1 MQFYLRFVQ
10 IYPIMRIYLIGY
22 MGSGKTTTGRRLAK
36 KLGCNFI
43 DLDEM
48 IEEKYHITIPTLFDK
63 YDEDTFRLLEKKTLS
78 ETFKT
83 DNIVIST
90 GGGTPCFFNNME
102 MINANGISIYLKMN
116 SKSLINRLLNAKRK
130 RPLITGKS
138 PEELLS
144 FVTSQLKLRETFY
157 LKAKIIANGEES
169 DIDWLAKQIAGNND
183 NGLK

>member
-1 MQFYLRFVQ
+1 
-10 IYPIMRIYLIGY
+10 

-36 KLGCNFI
+36 KLRCNFI

-48 IEEKYHITIPTLFDK
+48 VEEKYHITIPTLFDK
-63 YDEDTFRLLEKKTLS
+63 YDEDAFRLLEKKTLS
-78 ETFKT
+78 ETFKK

-116 SKSLINRLLNAKRK
+116 SKSLINRLLNAKRR

-138 PEELLS
+138 PEQLLS

-157 LKAKIIANGEES
+157 LKAKIIANGEEL
-169 DIDWLAKQIAGNND
+169 DIEWLAKQIADNND

>member
-1 MQFYLRFVQ
+1 
-10 IYPIMRIYLIGY
+10 

-36 KLGCNFI
+36 KLRCNFI

-48 IEEKYHITIPTLFDK
+48 VEEKYHITIPTLFDK
-63 YDEDTFRLLEKKTLS
+63 YDEDAFRLLEKKTLS
-78 ETFKT
+78 ETFKK

-116 SKSLINRLLNAKRK
+116 SKSLINRLLNAKRR

-138 PEELLS
+138 PEQLLS

-157 LKAKIIANGEES
+157 LKAKIIANGEEL
-169 DIDWLAKQIAGNND
+169 DIEWLAKQIADNND
-183 NGLK
+183 NGSK

>member
-1 MQFYLRFVQ
+1 
-10 IYPIMRIYLIGY
+10 

-36 KLGCNFI
+36 KLRCNFI

-48 IEEKYHITIPTLFDK
+48 VEEKYHITIPTLFDK
-63 YDEDTFRLLEKKTLS
+63 YDEDAFRLLEKKTLS
-78 ETFKT
+78 ETFKK

-116 SKSLINRLLNAKRK
+116 SKSLINRLLNAKRR

-138 PEELLS
+138 PEQLLS

-169 DIDWLAKQIAGNND
+169 DIEWLAKQIAGNND
-183 NGLK
+183 NGSK